1 MKPAGMKKLRLL
13 NIEDSEDDSLLLR
26 HHLTRAGYELT
37 WERIDTV
44 EALSSAL
51 DRKTW
56 DVVISDYVMPKFSA
70 LAALDEFKKRLIDI
84 PFIVVSGAIGEE
96 TAVAAMRA
104 GACDYLM
111 KDNLVRLV
119 PAIERE
125 LLEAE
130 HRKERR
136 RAEQA
141 LRNAERLA
149 TLGRLAA
156 VIAHEI
162 NNPLEAVTNV
172 LYLLR
177 QRANLDPTSRDYIR
191 IADEELAR
199 VAHIVRQ
206 ALSFSRGHVDV
217 SEVRLSTML
226 QNVLDLYGTRVQA
239 GNINV
244 EKQFQ
249 CEGEIVAIEGE
260 LRQVFSN
267 LIVNA
272 VDAVGDGGK
281 VVLRV
286 AHCRDWRNPSRDGVR
301 VSVADNGSG
310 IKPEYRSELFEPFF
324 TTKGNKGT
332 GLGLWIS
339 REIVEKH
346 GGSMRLHSRTT
357 PGSSGTVFSVFLP
370 ANLDRKIQQGQ
381 SITASGNS

>member
-1 MKPAGMKKLRLL
+1 MNAAKKLRVL
-13 NIEDSEDDSLLLR
+13 NIEDSDDDSLLLR
-26 HHLTRAGYELT
+26 HHLTRSGYHVT
-37 WERIDTV
+37 WKRV
-44 EALSSAL
+44 ETPEAFATAL
-51 DRKTW
+51 DTALW

-70 LAALDEFKKRLIDI
+70 LAALAELKERESDI

-111 KDNLVRLV
+111 KDNLARLV

-125 LLEAE
+125 LLEAS
-130 HRKERR
+130 HRKERK
-136 RAEQA
+136 RAELA

-149 TLGRLAA
+149 SLGRLAA

-177 QRANLDPTSRDYIR
+177 HRADLDPLSRDYIR

-206 ALSFSRGHVDV
+206 ALSFSRGHSNVA
-217 SEVRLSTML
+217 EVRVSTVL
-226 QNVLDLYGTRVQA
+226 QNVLDLYGSRMQA
-239 GNINV
+239 ENV
-244 EKQFQ
+244 TIQKQFK
-249 CEGEIVAIEGE
+249 CEGDIVAIEGE

-272 VDAVGDGGK
+272 VDAVGKGGT

-286 AHCRDWRNPSRDGVR
+286 SPARNCRNGGSDGIR
-301 VSVADNGSG
+301 VIIADNGTG
-310 IKPEYRSELFEPFF
+310 IRPEYRNELFEPFF

-346 GGSMRLHSRTT
+346 GGTIRLHSRTT

-370 ANLDRKIQQGQ
+370 LAPKDHAPLSVPTRARA
-381 SITASGNS
+381 TA